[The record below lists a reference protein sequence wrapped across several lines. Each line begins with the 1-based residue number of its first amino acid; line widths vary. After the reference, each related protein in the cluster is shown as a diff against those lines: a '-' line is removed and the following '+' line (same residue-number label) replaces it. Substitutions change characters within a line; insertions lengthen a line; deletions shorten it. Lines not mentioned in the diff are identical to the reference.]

1 MILSAIAVSGLMAQ
15 SANAQIGFHI
25 SLHLGAPV
33 YTAPA
38 PVYDDED
45 YYYLPDVEAYYSVRQ
60 NCYYYNDGYNW
71 VSAAYLPGA
80 YRNYDWHYARR
91 IQVREARPY
100 MHNDVYRV
108 RYGGVEHR
116 NWNYRDEHD
125 NRMYADRDHDQYR
138 GHDGDRDQNRG
149 YDDRGNNYGRPQV
162 PQRDDHNFNRGQSQ
176 PQQNDNRGNGWGNR
190 GQQQSQ
196 PQQNDNHAN
205 GWGNR
210 GQQQAQPQQN
220 DNRGGFNRGG
230 QQQAQPQQNDNHGNG
245 GNNRGGQQQAQ
256 PQQNNNRSGG
266 NNNGQEHFAQNR
278 ISDPVARP
286 TRF

>member
-1 MILSAIAVSGLMAQ
+1 MKKLMILSAIAVSGLVAQ

-25 SLHLGAPV
+25 SLHLGTPV
-33 YTAPA
+33 YAAPA
-38 PVYDDED
+38 PVYNDDD

-91 IQVREARPY
+91 IEVKEARPY
-100 MHNDVYRV
+100 MRNEVYRA

-125 NRMYADRDHDQYR
+125 NRMYADRDHDHYR
-138 GHDGDRDQNRG
+138 GHDGDHDQNRG
-149 YDDRGNNYGRPQV
+149 YADHNNGRPQEQNYHGNYGRPQE
-162 PQRDDHNFNRGQSQ
+162 PQRDDRNFNHGQQQAQ
-176 PQQNDNRGNGWGNR
+176 PQQNDNRG
-190 GQQQSQ
+190 
-196 PQQNDNHAN
+196 N

-220 DNRGGFNRGG
+220 DNRGNGWENRGR
-230 QQQAQPQQNDNHGNG
+230 QQAQPQQNDNRGNG

-256 PQQNNNRSGG
+256 PQQNNNHMGG

-278 ISDPVARP
+278 ISDPIARP

>member
-25 SLHLGAPV
+25 SLHLGGPV

-38 PVYDDED
+38 PVYDDDD

-80 YRNYDWHYARR
+80 YRDYDWHYARR
-91 IQVREARPY
+91 IEVKEARPF
-100 MHNDVYRV
+100 MHNDVYRA
-108 RYGGVEHR
+108 RYGGAEHR

-138 GHDGDRDQNRG
+138 GHDGDHDQNRG
-149 YDDRGNNYGRPQV
+149 SADHNNYGRPQEQNYNRGNYGRPQE
-162 PQRDDHNFNRGQSQ
+162 PQRDDHNFNRGQQYQ
-176 PQQNDNRGNGWGNR
+176 PQQNDNRGNGWG
-190 GQQQSQ
+190 S
-196 PQQNDNHAN
+196 
-205 GWGNR
+205 R

-220 DNRGGFNRGG
+220 DNHGGFNRGG
-230 QQQAQPQQNDNHGNG
+230 QQQAQPQQNNNH
-245 GNNRGGQQQAQ
+245 
-256 PQQNNNRSGG
+256 SGG
-266 NNNGQEHFAQNR
+266 YNNGQEHFAQNR
-278 ISDPVARP
+278 MSDPVTRPAR
-286 TRF
+286 F